1 MRSRTVCKAK
11 DEDAPARKLVSQG
24 RCLANKACASC
35 RYFLTPKSSL
45 EADLEE
51 SEASC
56 ARQRTEL
63 AKNKELIVKDLK
75 AVEGEIREL
84 VQNQPELAQ
93 RFLAS

>member
-1 MRSRTVCKAK
+1 MTA
-11 DEDAPARKLVSQG
+11 D
-24 RCLANKACASC
+24 KACASC

-75 AVEGEIREL
+75 AVEGEIKEL

-93 RFLAS
+93 RILAS

>member
-1 MRSRTVCKAK
+1 M
-11 DEDAPARKLVSQG
+11 
-24 RCLANKACASC
+24 
-35 RYFLTPKSSL
+35 
-45 EADLEE
+45 EE

-75 AVEGEIREL
+75 AVEGEIKEL

-93 RFLAS
+93 RILAS

>member
-1 MRSRTVCKAK
+1 MRILRPHAGDQYRRTAT
-11 DEDAPARKLVSQG
+11 
-24 RCLANKACASC
+24 KACPSC

-45 EADLEE
+45 EADLQD

-56 ARQRTEL
+56 ARQQTEL

-75 AVEGEIREL
+75 AVEGEIKEL

-93 RFLAS
+93 RILAS

>member
-1 MRSRTVCKAK
+1 VACSSR
-11 DEDAPARKLVSQG
+11 
-24 RCLANKACASC
+24 
-35 RYFLTPKSSL
+35 RYFLNTKSSL
-45 EADLEE
+45 EADLKE

-56 ARQRTEL
+56 VRQQAEL

-75 AVEGEIREL
+75 AVEGEIKEL